1 MPESFVLVL
10 VLVFVVLVAA
20 GLRGRG
26 GRSGLLL
33 RAAGLLLGAR
43 RLGGFEL
50 GGDERVVLGAQ
61 VDLVVEVAAAGAG
74 SQRAVGLAV
83 RHEVVLLLERLDL
96 LDGDLE
102 LMSDPGVG
110 PTLADPAADLV
121 EVWSQ

>member
-1 MPESFVLVL
+1 MRCPCAGRVRRGDRDGASAVVL
-10 VLVFVVLVAA
+10 VLVFVLLLVAA
-20 GLRGRG
+20 RLSGLG

-74 SQRAVGLAV
+74 ASAPSASPSGTRSFSFLNASICWTVT
-83 RHEVVLLLERLDL
+83 
-96 LDGDLE
+96 
-102 LMSDPGVG
+102 S
-110 PTLADPAADLV
+110 
-121 EVWSQ
+121 S